1 LRGIKDLKTCSL
13 RSQIDEKLLIRNFG
27 DNIDEEL
34 LDNNHLGD
42 NRFNELSD
50 DEKLLM

>member
-1 LRGIKDLKTCSL
+1 LARIINGNLK
-13 RSQIDEKLLIRNFG
+13 